1 MKGKRPSK
9 YDPKPEPD
17 VVEDAMVTTELSDEA
32 DNELYLRY
40 KINRWNPDVTDAQ
53 RIDEMNGIKE
63 DIANILS
70 TDTLPIGKNRRDIF
84 QRVKEY

>member
-40 KINRWNPDVTDAQ
+40 KINRWNPDVTDA
-53 RIDEMNGIKE
+53 
-63 DIANILS
+63 
-70 TDTLPIGKNRRDIF
+70 
-84 QRVKEY
+84 